1 MVELIWQYRKKPRA
15 RATAKLLNDEVYKT
29 FDDAIKV
36 AEILNIDTASGYALD
51 LAGRHVGVSREQQNL
66 ILKDFFAFTQAEK
79 KQGFNK
85 GEFYRLG
92 NSLKGSFYLNDSDY
106 RFLIKAKIIKNY
118 QTGTLENSYKSLEFL
133 LGAGNFIFDN
143 YDMTLNLVLKNAK
156 TTQFLINLIFK
167 NDILARPV
175 GVGLNVILIADKK
188 CIGFKQ
194 NKANLAFGVGK
205 FARIYKEQ

>member
-51 LAGRHVGVSREQQNL
+51 LIGRHVGVSREQQNL
-66 ILKDFFAFTQAEK
+66 ILKDFFAFTQTEK

-133 LGAGNFIFDN
+133 VGAGNFIVDN
-143 YDMTLNLVLKNAK
+143 YEMTLNLVLKNAK

-188 CIGFKQ
+188 CFGFEQ

>member
-1 MVELIWQYRKKPRA
+1 MVELIWQYRKKSRA
-15 RATAKLLNDEVYKT
+15 RATAKLLNDEVYKA

-36 AEILNIDTASGYALD
+36 AEILDIDTASGYALD
-51 LAGRHVGVSREQQNL
+51 LVGRHVGVSREQQNL
-66 ILKDFFAFTQAEK
+66 ILKDFFAFTQTEK
-79 KQGFNK
+79 KQGFGK

-92 NSLKGSFYLNDSDY
+92 NSSKGSFYLNDSDY

-188 CIGFKQ
+188 CFGFKQ

>member
-1 MVELIWQYRKKPRA
+1 MVELIWQYRKKTRA
-15 RATAKLLNDEVYKT
+15 RATAKLLNDEVYKA

-36 AEILNIDTASGYALD
+36 AEILNIDTAGGYALD
-51 LAGRHVGVSREQQNL
+51 LVGRHVGVSREQQNL
-66 ILKDFFAFTQAEK
+66 ILKDFFAFTQTEK

-167 NDILARPV
+167 NDILARPI

-188 CIGFKQ
+188 CFGFKQ

>member
-51 LAGRHVGVSREQQNL
+51 LVGRHVGVSREQQNL

-175 GVGLNVILIADKK
+175 GVGLSVILIADKK
-188 CIGFKQ
+188 CFGFKQ
-194 NKANLAFGVGK
+194 NEANLAFGVGK

>member
-15 RATAKLLNDEVYKT
+15 RATAKLLNDEVYKA

-51 LAGRHVGVSREQQNL
+51 LVGRHVGVSREQQNL
-66 ILKDFFAFTQAEK
+66 ILKDFFAFTQTEK

-188 CIGFKQ
+188 CFGFKQ

-205 FARIYKEQ
+205 FARKYKEQ

>member
-1 MVELIWQYRKKPRA
+1 MVELIWQYRKKTRA

-51 LAGRHVGVSREQQNL
+51 LVGRHVGISREQQNL
-66 ILKDFFAFTQAEK
+66 ILKDFFAFTQTEK

-106 RFLIKAKIIKNY
+106 RLLIKAKIIKNY
-118 QTGTLENSYKSLEFL
+118 QTGTLENIYKSLEFL

-143 YDMTLNLVLKNAK
+143 YNMTLNLVLKNAK

-188 CIGFKQ
+188 CFGFKQ

>member
-1 MVELIWQYRKKPRA
+1 MVELIWQYRKKSRA
-15 RATAKLLNDEVYKT
+15 RATAKLLNDEVYKA

-36 AEILNIDTASGYALD
+36 AEILNIDAASGYALD
-51 LAGRHVGVSREQQNL
+51 LISRHVGVSREQQNL
-66 ILKDFFAFTQAEK
+66 ILKDLFAFTQTEK

-188 CIGFKQ
+188 CFGFTQ

>member
-15 RATAKLLNDEVYKT
+15 RATAKLLNDEVYKA

-36 AEILNIDTASGYALD
+36 AEILNIDTANGYALD
-51 LAGRHVGVSREQQNL
+51 LIGRHVGVSREQQNL
-66 ILKDFFAFTQAEK
+66 ILKDFFAFTQTEK

-118 QTGTLENSYKSLEFL
+118 QTGTLENIYKSLEFL
-133 LGAGNFIFDN
+133 LGVGNFIFDN
-143 YDMTLNLVLKNAK
+143 YNMTLNLVLKNAK

-167 NDILARPV
+167 NDILARPI

-188 CIGFKQ
+188 CFGFKQ

>member
-1 MVELIWQYRKKPRA
+1 MVELIWQYRKKTRA

-51 LAGRHVGVSREQQNL
+51 LIGRHVGVSREQQNL

-79 KQGFNK
+79 KQGFYK

-167 NDILARPV
+167 NDILARPI

-188 CIGFKQ
+188 CFGFKQ

-205 FARIYKEQ
+205 FAKTYKEQ

>member
-15 RATAKLLNDEVYKT
+15 RATAKLLNDEVYKA

-51 LAGRHVGVSREQQNL
+51 LVGRHVGVSREQQNL
-66 ILKDFFAFTQAEK
+66 ILKDFFAFTQNEK
-79 KQGFNK
+79 KQGFGK

-118 QTGTLENSYKSLEFL
+118 QTGTLENIYKSLEFL

-143 YDMTLNLVLKNAK
+143 YDMTVNLVLKNAK

-175 GVGLNVILIADKK
+175 GVGLSVILIADKK
-188 CIGFKQ
+188 CFGFKQ

>member
-36 AEILNIDTASGYALD
+36 VEILNIDTASGYALD
-51 LAGRHVGVSREQQNL
+51 LVGRHVGVSREQQNL

-79 KQGFNK
+79 EQGFNK

-188 CIGFKQ
+188 CFGFKQ

>member
-29 FDDAIKV
+29 FDDTIKV

-51 LAGRHVGVSREQQNL
+51 LVGRHVGVSREQQNL
-66 ILKDFFAFTQAEK
+66 ILKDFFAFTQTEK

-188 CIGFKQ
+188 CFGFKQ

>member
-1 MVELIWQYRKKPRA
+1 MVELIWQYRKKPKA

-29 FDDAIKV
+29 FGDAIKI

-51 LAGRHVGVSREQQNL
+51 LVGRHVGISREQQNL
-66 ILKDFFAFTQAEK
+66 ILKDFFAFTQTEK

-188 CIGFKQ
+188 CFGFKQ

>member
-15 RATAKLLNDEVYKT
+15 RATAKLLNDEAYKT

-51 LAGRHVGVSREQQNL
+51 LIGRHVGVSREQQNL
-66 ILKDFFAFTQAEK
+66 ILKDFFAFTQTEK

-143 YDMTLNLVLKNAK
+143 YDMTLNLVLKNSK

-188 CIGFKQ
+188 CFGFKQ